1 MAGPRMNPPVA
12 VQLARLSHTVQD
24 VAEALHA
31 QHALLHQRGLG
42 LAPDLLA
49 GLAQVV
55 ADLRGLSAVLH
66 PAAVELEQLRA
77 LAATTTLINSS
88 LDLNQVLNEVM
99 DTVIALTG
107 AERGYIVLRDEPAG
121 ELVFRIARNL
131 DHETLEQGEF
141 IVSRTVVGQV
151 AETGRPVLTTNA
163 LADPAFSTQ
172 ESVVIYA
179 LRSILCVPLVL
190 RDRVTGVVYVDN
202 RVKDG
207 VFGEKELSL
216 LSAFANQAAIA
227 IENARLFARVQAAL
241 SEVTAM
247 TELMDNVFASIAS
260 GVLTTDTDTTVT
272 IFNRAAERIL
282 GVGSQSVTGRPLA
295 EALPVIHEH
304 LAAALADVFARGAQD
319 WLEIEPRLPER
330 GEVSLHL
337 KLSPLINQ
345 QTIEGAAIVVDDLT
359 EIKRRDATLE
369 AVRRYL
375 PPAMLDNIQS
385 LDGLGLGGE
394 RRLITI
400 VFVESP
406 PLSSFSDALHPQELM
421 ERLNLYL
428 TVGSEAIHHQNGVI
442 DKFMGSEMMGLF
454 NTQLNPARDHA
465 WQAVLAALEIADEF
479 SSLATSLGEDPEP
492 RFRIGIHTG
501 EATVGNV
508 GSPLRRDFTA
518 LGDAVN
524 LAKRLQEHAAP
535 GQIIISQDCRR
546 ACAAQLADPAASL
559 LVVARGGV
567 QVKGRSQTTAIHEI
581 QRRRA

>member
-1 MAGPRMNPPVA
+1 MAAPRTNPPA
-12 VQLARLSHTVQD
+12 AGQLAHLSRDVQD

-31 QHALLHQRGLG
+31 QQALLQQRGMG
-42 LAPDLLA
+42 LASDLLE

-55 ADLRGLSAVLH
+55 ADLRGLSALLH
-66 PAAVELEQLRA
+66 PTAVELEQLRA
-77 LAATTTLINSS
+77 LARTTTLINSS

-107 AERGYIVLRDEPAG
+107 AERGYIVLRDEPTG

-131 DHETLEQGEF
+131 DRETLEHGEF

-163 LADPAFSTQ
+163 LADPALSTQ
-172 ESVVIYA
+172 ESVVFHA

-190 RDRVTGVVYVDN
+190 SDRLTGVVYVDN

-207 VFGEKELSL
+207 VFGENELSL

-241 SEVTAM
+241 SDVTAM

-260 GVLTTDTDTTVT
+260 GVLTTDTEATITTC
-272 IFNRAAERIL
+272 NRAAERIL
-282 GVGSQSVTGRPLA
+282 GVGSQHVMGRSLAETLPAIHDHLATPLA
-295 EALPVIHEH
+295 A
-304 LAAALADVFARGAQD
+304 VFTRGAQD
-319 WLEIEPRLPER
+319 WLEIEPWLPER
-330 GEVSLHL
+330 GEVSLRL
-337 KLSPLINQ
+337 KLSPLVSQ
-345 QTIEGAAIVVDDLT
+345 EAIEGAAIVVDDLT
-359 EIKRRDATLE
+359 EIRRRDATLE

-406 PLSSFSDALHPQELM
+406 PLASGSDALRPQEFM

-428 TVGSEAIHHQNGVI
+428 TVGAEAIHHQNGVI
-442 DKFMGSEMMGLF
+442 DKFMGREMMGLF
-454 NTQLNPARDHA
+454 NTQLNPAHDHA
-465 WQAVLAALEIADEF
+465 WQAVLAALKIADDF
-479 SSLATSLGEDPEP
+479 VSLAAALGQGPAP

-501 EATVGNV
+501 EATVGNL

-524 LAKRLQEHAAP
+524 LAKRLEEHAAP
-535 GQIIISQDCRR
+535 GQIIISEDCRC
-546 ACAAQLADPAASL
+546 ACATQLADPAAGL
-559 LVVARGGV
+559 LVIARGGV

-581 QRRRA
+581 RRRRA